1 MVGRSGT
8 AEDKRATRKHEVEQA
23 LEGLHCNDSSSSGVE
38 VRLRFNMDLG
48 SSQIRLHNGLFFFSL
63 GAGTFS
69 LSSFSSFMTWT
80 VLQTGDVLPVAVAV
94 CGTGMSLCVV
104 VKEQPPKQY
113 SVEERPGVPV
123 LSLELLV
130 QELYVCSD

>member
-1 MVGRSGT
+1 MV
-8 AEDKRATRKHEVEQA
+8 
-23 LEGLHCNDSSSSGVE
+23 
-38 VRLRFNMDLG
+38 
-48 SSQIRLHNGLFFFSL
+48 FFFSL

-94 CGTGMSLCVV
+94 CGTGTSLCVV

-113 SVEERPGVPV
+113 SVCGRASWCPCAEPGAACAGA
-123 LSLELLV
+123 
-130 QELYVCSD
+130 VCMQ